1 MIRVLL
7 VDDHAVVRTG
17 FRLLLQAHAEIAVVG
32 EADSGESAYQ
42 RYLELTPDVVV
53 MDLAMPGMG
62 GLEALRR
69 IRAHHPQAR
78 ILTLS
83 AHDDPVHARRA
94 LREGAR
100 GFLSKRSAPEALL
113 EAITTVAAGQRYL
126 DLTLAQKLALAEVEH
141 GGKSGVEQLS
151 EREFEVFVRLAGGAG
166 VQRIAEDLK
175 LSASTVGTH
184 LYNIK
189 QKLGVS
195 NQSELTL
202 IAIRLFERLRPRA
215 AHAGFH
221 CARSR
226 SPRRQ
231 VQGRR
236 SRGRPLHASH
246 ERFHG
251 EGKTQM

>member
-17 FRLLLQAHAEIAVVG
+17 FRLLLQANPDTAVVG
-32 EADSGESAYQ
+32 EADSGESACQ
-42 RYLELTPDVVV
+42 RYVELTPDIVV

-69 IRAHHPQAR
+69 IRSHHPQAR
-78 ILTLS
+78 VLALS
-83 AHDDPVHARRA
+83 AHDDPSHARRA

-113 EAITTVAAGQRYL
+113 EAINAVAAGQRYI
-126 DLTLAQKLALAEVEH
+126 DAALAQKLALDDPEGDGRTAVER
-141 GGKSGVEQLS
+141 LS
-151 EREFEVFVRLAGGAG
+151 EREFEVFVRLAGGAT

-189 QKLGVS
+189 QKLAAS
-195 NQSELTL
+195 NQAELTL
-202 IAIRLFERLRPRA
+202 IAVR
-215 AHAGFH
+215 
-221 CARSR
+221 
-226 SPRRQ
+226 
-231 VQGRR
+231 
-236 SRGRPLHASH
+236 
-246 ERFHG
+246 HG
-251 EGKTQM
+251 LIET